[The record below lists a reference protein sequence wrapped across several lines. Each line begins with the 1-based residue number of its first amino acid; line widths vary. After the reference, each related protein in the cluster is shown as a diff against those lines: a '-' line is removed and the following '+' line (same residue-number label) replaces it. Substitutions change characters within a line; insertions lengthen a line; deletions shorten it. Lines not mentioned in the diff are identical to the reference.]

1 VNLITVHT
9 YTLSS
14 FTELLAIAA
23 HVSSTIVAALFVVN
37 DWSCDSYWYIF
48 GFCRYVVGSIIS
60 RPLPTSAFVIAC
72 SIKILY
78 CKSIEVGVAC
88 EWGYLFSQD
97 VVLRFG
103 KFLTLLTL
111 YQPITLNLQ

>member
-1 VNLITVHT
+1 MNLITVHM

-48 GFCRYVVGSIIS
+48 GFCRYAVGSLIP
-60 RPLPTSAFVIAC
+60 RPLPTLNFHDC
-72 SIKILY
+72 LQYQKIILQIY
-78 CKSIEVGVAC
+78 RSGS
-88 EWGYLFSQD
+88 G
-97 VVLRFG
+97 LRMG
-103 KFLTLLTL
+103 
-111 YQPITLNLQ
+111 ICV